1 MFSSKLLPDSL
12 LGKFYLLKRH
22 VFLQIDMS
30 TVDPGISKESE
41 IHGTTLRVYWYL
53 LKAAKPIGVRETQR
67 ALSMSSPST
76 ALYHLEKLRELGVV
90 EKDEVGQY
98 FLKEEVRVG
107 TLKMFLKIGHL
118 ILPRYLFY
126 AIFLTTA
133 LVVYV
138 LQVMIQRGQVEPVGV
153 VFGVIGSGISWYECA
168 RMWKERVV

>member
-1 MFSSKLLPDSL
+1 MMMTRTGGKSSKFYQYETLFSHRSALPETS
-12 LGKFYLLKRH
+12 GGTIVR
-22 VFLQIDMS
+22 
-30 TVDPGISKESE
+30 ESE

-53 LKAAKPIGVRETQR
+53 FRTPKPVGVRETQR

-76 ALYHLEKLRELGVV
+76 ALYHLEKLRELGVT

-98 FLKEEVRVG
+98 FLKDQIQVG
-107 TLKMFLKIGHL
+107 TLKMFLKIGRV

-133 LVVYV
+133 LLVYV
-138 LQVMIQRGQVEPVGV
+138 AQTIQIGTLDPAAI
-153 VFGVIGSGISWYECA
+153 VFATAGAAVCWYESA